1 MKLFVNFMCG
11 IRIDDENDY
20 LLLYF
25 NDNAEWLLFDGSS
38 SLVAS
43 WIGDSIRDSLE
54 QFFTEPFAQDEWDAE
69 VARIEKQ
76 VTKAVAGTGGGELVP
91 DAQVGHLEAG
101 IMQSVGWPV
110 YEADGEW
117 FVGEKSEEA

>member
-11 IRIDDENDY
+11 IRIDDDADY
-20 LLLYF
+20 LVLYF
-25 NDNAEWLLFDGSS
+25 TDDGQWLLFDGSS

-43 WIGDSIRDSLE
+43 WIGVSICDSLE
-54 QFFTEPFAQDEWDAE
+54 QFYGEPFTRDEWNVA

-76 VTKAVAGTGGGELVP
+76 ITKAVAGTGGGELVP
-91 DAQVGHLEAG
+91 NAKVGHLEAA
-101 IMQSVGWPV
+101 IMADVGWPV

-117 FVGEKSEEA
+117 FVGEKPEDG

>member
-54 QFFTEPFAQDEWDAE
+54 QFFTEPFTQDEWDAE

-91 DAQVGHLEAG
+91 DAQVGHLEAA

-117 FVGEKSEEA
+117 FVGKPEEA